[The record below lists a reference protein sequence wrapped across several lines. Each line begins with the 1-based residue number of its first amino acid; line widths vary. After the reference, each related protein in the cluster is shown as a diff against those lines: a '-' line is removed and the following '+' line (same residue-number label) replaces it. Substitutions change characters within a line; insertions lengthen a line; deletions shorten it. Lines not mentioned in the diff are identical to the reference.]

1 MVVSSTMLL
10 DSNIIIYTG
19 LPQYSKLRNWLS
31 SNNIAVSDIS
41 RLEVLGYHQLVAK
54 DRTYFENLFQQF
66 DLFKI
71 NSEIIDLAIL
81 FRQQKSMSLGDAII
95 AATAKINKLP
105 LVTAN
110 ARDFKHLEDIELIN
124 PLAI

>member
-1 MVVSSTMLL
+1 MSRTVLL

-19 LPQYSKLRNWLS
+19 LPQYSELRNWLS

-66 DLFKI
+66 DLFNI
-71 NSEIIDLAIL
+71 NPEIIDLAIL
-81 FRQQKSMSLGDAII
+81 FRQKKSMSLGDAII
-95 AATAKINKLP
+95 AATAKVHKLP
-105 LVTAN
+105 LATVNTK
-110 ARDFKHLEDIELIN
+110 DFIHLEDITLIN

>member
-1 MVVSSTMLL
+1 MVVSRTVLL

-19 LPQYSKLRNWLS
+19 LPQYSELRNWLS

-66 DLFKI
+66 DLFII
-71 NSEIIDLAIL
+71 NSEIIGLAIL
-81 FRQQKSMSLGDAII
+81 FRQQKSMSVGDAII
-95 AATAKINKLP
+95 AATAKVYKLP
-105 LVTAN
+105 LATAN
-110 ARDFKHLEDIELIN
+110 AKDFIHLEDITLIN